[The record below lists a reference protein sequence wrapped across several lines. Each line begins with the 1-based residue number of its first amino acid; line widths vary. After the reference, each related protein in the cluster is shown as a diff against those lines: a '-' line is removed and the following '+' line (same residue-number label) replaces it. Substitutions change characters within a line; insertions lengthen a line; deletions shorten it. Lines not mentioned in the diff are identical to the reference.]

1 MPSIWITSNPRP
13 ERSRAIHSFSRAAD
27 SATKR
32 RFRQTRAVGRR
43 HVTFGQAH
51 RTFELARRDVDQHLV
66 HGPLTEPVFRH
77 RTFPPGKSLLLAIE
91 ATKARAFNR
100 HLAAVKANLA
110 FRLAPAMRRSV
121 LAARVS
127 RGARRSRV
135 VFHHLG
141 KCLDSRGKAETFETR
156 RHIRQR
162 FDLDRSRRNRGGC
175 DKPVHG
181 VAFLSWNQHPEPT
194 SSRRATPL
202 LLFQQSPGQAHE
214 RCVSHI
220 PSTRY
225 ANE

>member
-1 MPSIWITSNPRP
+1 MPSIWTTSNPGRKDHAP
-13 ERSRAIHSFSRAAD
+13 SIPSVAPPTA
-27 SATKR
+27 
-32 RFRQTRAVGRR
+32 RQNAGRR
-43 HVTFGQAH
+43 PISTNQSRWAPARTFGQAH

-77 RTFPPGKSLLLAIE
+77 RTFPTGKSLLLAIA

-127 RGARRSRV
+127 RAARRSRI

-156 RHIRQR
+156 RH
-162 FDLDRSRRNRGGC
+162 
-175 DKPVHG
+175 
-181 VAFLSWNQHPEPT
+181 
-194 SSRRATPL
+194 
-202 LLFQQSPGQAHE
+202 
-214 RCVSHI
+214 
-220 PSTRY
+220 
-225 ANE
+225 

>member
-77 RTFPPGKSLLLAIE
+77 RTFPTGKSLLLAIE

-127 RGARRSRV
+127 RAARRSRI

-141 KCLDSRGKAETFETR
+141 KCLDPRGKAETFETR

-162 FDLDRSRRNRGGC
+162 WWSMTGG
-175 DKPVHG
+175 
-181 VAFLSWNQHPEPT
+181 L
-194 SSRRATPL
+194 SSREELSMSR
-202 LLFQQSPGQAHE
+202 
-214 RCVSHI
+214 
-220 PSTRY
+220 
-225 ANE
+225 

>member
-77 RTFPPGKSLLLAIE
+77 RTFPTGKSLLLAVE

-110 FRLAPAMRRSV
+110 FRLAPAMRPRI
-121 LAARVS
+121 
-127 RGARRSRV
+127 
-135 VFHHLG
+135 VFHHLC
-141 KCLDSRGKAETFETR
+141 KCLDPRGKAETFETR

-175 DKPVHG
+175 DKSVHG

-202 LLFQQSPGQAHE
+202 LLFQQSPGHRAF
-214 RCVSHI
+214 RNSRAMD
-220 PSTRY
+220 S
-225 ANE
+225 N

>member
-1 MPSIWITSNPRP
+1 MPSIWIPTNPRP

-32 RFRQTRAVGRR
+32 REAADFDKPEPRR

-77 RTFPPGKSLLLAIE
+77 RTFPTGKSLLLAIE

-127 RGARRSRV
+127 RAARRSRI

-141 KCLDSRGKAETFETR
+141 KCLDPRGKAETFETR
-156 RHIRQR
+156 RHIRQC

-175 DKPVHG
+175 DKSVHG

-202 LLFQQSPGQAHE
+202 LLFQQSPGHRVRQ
-214 RCVSHI
+214 CV
-220 PSTRY
+220 
-225 ANE
+225 